1 MNFSLRGAARL
12 LACACLLHS
21 PATVAENTAGGA
33 WLALYG
39 SGALN
44 GGSETP
50 WRYGVYGDARR
61 TQRLDGINQYTFQP
75 GAGYRFNSRLSAWAG
90 YTYFRSEVVNGASL
104 NEHRSW
110 QQLSWNVVRWHGSA
124 LRSRTR
130 LEQRHRKGQDG
141 TDWRLR
147 QQFRLDA
154 RLPLDTDLSYILG
167 NEFFYNLEDT
177 GWTATGHHQNR
188 FYTGLGWDFHRYH
201 VEALYMNQRYRLE
214 GLPDKA
220 NHLLVVNVR
229 L

>member
-1 MNFSLRGAARL
+1 MQAIRIPAMAILATGLLFPPCGA
-12 LACACLLHS
+12 LASEA
-21 PATVAENTAGGA
+21 AGGA

-39 SGALN
+39 SGSLN
-44 GGSETP
+44 GSSETP
-50 WRYGVYGDARR
+50 WRYGVYGDARH
-61 TQRLDGINQYTFQP
+61 TGRLDGINQYTLQP

-90 YTYFRSEVVNGASL
+90 YTFFRSEIVNGASL

-110 QQLSWNVVRWHGSA
+110 QQLSWNMVRWHGAA
-124 LRSRTR
+124 LKSRTR
-130 LEQRHRKGQDG
+130 LEQRHRKGLDG

-177 GWTATGHHQNR
+177 GWTASGYHQNR
-188 FYTGLGWDFHRYH
+188 FYTGVGWDFHSYH
-201 VEALYMNQRYRLE
+201 LEALYMNQRYRLE